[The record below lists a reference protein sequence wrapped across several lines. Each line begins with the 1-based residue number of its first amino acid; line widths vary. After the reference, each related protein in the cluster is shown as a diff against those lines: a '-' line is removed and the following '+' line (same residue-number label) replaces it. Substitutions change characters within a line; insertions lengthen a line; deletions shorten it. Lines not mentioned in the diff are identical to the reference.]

1 MKKII
6 PFKKEITFNN
16 NIHEIL
22 SISLEHNL
30 KKAENNFITGEFVI
44 SGDYRITDISINT
57 ENFDFKIP
65 FDIEL
70 DDKYVIDNVVI
81 DIDDFYYEILNSNT
95 LVINIDVLLD
105 KLEEKEEIIEII
117 PKIEEKEPIK
127 LEVEVKEVKK
137 EEKVSDDKD
146 FVTYKIY
153 IIKEGDGVESI
164 LKNYNIAREL
174 LEEYNDL
181 SELKIGDKVI
191 IPVDE

>member
-6 PFKKEITFNN
+6 PFKKEIPFN

-30 KKAENNFITGEFVI
+30 KKNTNNFITGEFVI
-44 SGDYRITDISINT
+44 SGDYRMTDISVNT
-57 ENFDFKIP
+57 ENFEFKLP

-70 DDKYVIDNVVI
+70 DEKYIIDNAVI

-105 KLEEKEEIIEII
+105 RIEEKEEVIEIM
-117 PKIEEKEPIK
+117 PKIEKVEPIK
-127 LEVEVKEVKK
+127 VEVEVPEVKK
-137 EEKVSDDKD
+137 EEKIIEDKD

-153 IIKEGDGVESI
+153 IIKEGDGVENI
-164 LKNYNIAREL
+164 LKNYNVSREL

-181 SELKIGDKVI
+181 NDLKIGDKII

>member
-6 PFKKEITFNN
+6 PFKKEIPFN

-30 KKAENNFITGEFVI
+30 KKNTNNFITGEFVI
-44 SGDYRITDISINT
+44 SGDYRMTDISVNT
-57 ENFDFKIP
+57 ENFEFKLP

-70 DDKYVIDNVVI
+70 DEKYIIDNAVI

-105 KLEEKEEIIEII
+105 RIEEKEEVIEIM
-117 PKIEEKEPIK
+117 PKIEKVEPIK
-127 LEVEVKEVKK
+127 VEVEVPEVKK
-137 EEKVSDDKD
+137 EEKIIDDKD

-153 IIKEGDGVESI
+153 IIKEGDGVENI
-164 LKNYNIAREL
+164 LKNYNVSREL

-181 SELKIGDKVI
+181 NDLKIGDKII

>member
-6 PFKKEITFNN
+6 PFKKEIPFN

-30 KKAENNFITGEFVI
+30 KKNTNNFITGEFVI
-44 SGDYRITDISINT
+44 SGDYRMTDISVNT
-57 ENFDFKIP
+57 ENFEFKLP

-70 DDKYVIDNVVI
+70 DEKYIIDNAVI

-105 KLEEKEEIIEII
+105 RIEEKEEVIEIM
-117 PKIEEKEPIK
+117 PKIEKEEPIK
-127 LEVEVKEVKK
+127 VEVEVPEVKK
-137 EEKVSDDKD
+137 EEKIIDDKD
-146 FVTYKIY
+146 FATYKIY
-153 IIKEGDGVESI
+153 IIKEGDGVENI
-164 LKNYNIAREL
+164 LKNYNVSREL

-181 SELKIGDKVI
+181 NDLKIGDKII

>member
-6 PFKKEITFNN
+6 PFKKEIPFN

-30 KKAENNFITGEFVI
+30 KKNTNNFITGEFVI
-44 SGDYRITDISINT
+44 SGDYRMTDISVNT
-57 ENFDFKIP
+57 ENFEFKLP

-70 DDKYVIDNVVI
+70 DEKYIIDNAVI

-105 KLEEKEEIIEII
+105 RIEEKEEVIEIM
-117 PKIEEKEPIK
+117 PKIEKVEPIK
-127 LEVEVKEVKK
+127 VEVEVPEVKK
-137 EEKVSDDKD
+137 EEKIIDDRD

-153 IIKEGDGVESI
+153 IIKEGDGVENI
-164 LKNYNIAREL
+164 LKNYNVSREL

-181 SELKIGDKVI
+181 NDLKIGDKII

>member
-1 MKKII
+1 MNKII
-6 PFKKEITFNN
+6 PFKKEIPLN

-30 KKAENNFITGEFVI
+30 KKNTNNFITGEFVI
-44 SGDYRITDISINT
+44 SGDYRMTDISVNT
-57 ENFDFKIP
+57 ENFEFKLP

-70 DDKYVIDNVVI
+70 DEKYIIDDAVI

-105 KLEEKEEIIEII
+105 RIEEKEEVIEIM
-117 PKIEEKEPIK
+117 PKIEKVEPIK
-127 LEVEVKEVKK
+127 VEVEVPEVKK
-137 EEKVSDDKD
+137 EEKIIDDKD

-153 IIKEGDGVESI
+153 IIKEGDGVENI
-164 LKNYNIAREL
+164 LKNYNVSREL

-181 SELKIGDKVI
+181 NDLKIGDKII

>member
-95 LVINIDVLLD
+95 FVINIDVLLD
-105 KLEEKEEIIEII
+105 KLEEKEEIIEIM

-137 EEKVSDDKD
+137 EEKVNDDKD

-153 IIKEGDGVESI
+153 IFIFIAIIK
-164 LKNYNIAREL
+164 
-174 LEEYNDL
+174 
-181 SELKIGDKVI
+181 
-191 IPVDE
+191 

>member
-6 PFKKEITFNN
+6 PFKKEIPFN

-30 KKAENNFITGEFVI
+30 KKNTNNFITGEFVI
-44 SGDYRITDISINT
+44 SGDYRMTDISVNT
-57 ENFDFKIP
+57 ENFEFKLP

-70 DDKYVIDNVVI
+70 DEKYIIDNAVI

-105 KLEEKEEIIEII
+105 R
-117 PKIEEKEPIK
+117 IEEKEGVIEIMPKIEKVEPIK
-127 LEVEVKEVKK
+127 VEVEVPEVKK
-137 EEKVSDDKD
+137 EEKIIDDKD
-146 FVTYKIY
+146 FATYKIY
-153 IIKEGDGVESI
+153 IIKEGDGVENI
-164 LKNYNIAREL
+164 LKNYNVSREL

-181 SELKIGDKVI
+181 NDLKIGDKII

>member
-6 PFKKEITFNN
+6 PFKKEIPFN

-30 KKAENNFITGEFVI
+30 KKNTNNFITGEFVI
-44 SGDYRITDISINT
+44 SGDYRMTDISVNT
-57 ENFDFKIP
+57 ENFEFKLP

-70 DDKYVIDNVVI
+70 DEKYIIDNAVI

-95 LVINIDVLLD
+95 LVINIYVLLD
-105 KLEEKEEIIEII
+105 RIEEKEEVIEIM
-117 PKIEEKEPIK
+117 PKIEKEEPIK
-127 LEVEVKEVKK
+127 VEVEVPEVKK
-137 EEKVSDDKD
+137 EEKIIDDKD

-153 IIKEGDGVESI
+153 IIKEGDGVENI
-164 LKNYNIAREL
+164 LKNYNVSREL

-181 SELKIGDKVI
+181 NDLKIGDKII

>member
-6 PFKKEITFNN
+6 PFKKEIPFN

-30 KKAENNFITGEFVI
+30 KKNTNNFITGEFVI
-44 SGDYRITDISINT
+44 SGDYRMTDISVNT
-57 ENFDFKIP
+57 ENFEFKLP

-70 DDKYVIDNVVI
+70 DEKYIIDNAVI

-105 KLEEKEEIIEII
+105 RIEEKEEVIEIMS
-117 PKIEEKEPIK
+117 KIEKVEPIK
-127 LEVEVKEVKK
+127 VEVEVPEVKK
-137 EEKVSDDKD
+137 EEKIIDDKD
-146 FVTYKIY
+146 FATYKIY
-153 IIKEGDGVESI
+153 IIKEGDGVENI
-164 LKNYNIAREL
+164 LKNYNVSREL

-181 SELKIGDKVI
+181 NDLKIGDKII

>member
-6 PFKKEITFNN
+6 PFKKEIPFN

-30 KKAENNFITGEFVI
+30 KKNTNNFITGEFVI
-44 SGDYRITDISINT
+44 SGDYRMTDISVNT
-57 ENFDFKIP
+57 ENFEFKLP

-70 DDKYVIDNVVI
+70 DEKYIIDNAVI

-105 KLEEKEEIIEII
+105 KIEEKEEVIEIM
-117 PKIEEKEPIK
+117 PKIEKVEPIK
-127 LEVEVKEVKK
+127 VEVEVPEVKK
-137 EEKVSDDKD
+137 EEKIIEGKD

-153 IIKEGDGVESI
+153 IIKEGDGVENI
-164 LKNYNIAREL
+164 LKNYNVSREL

-181 SELKIGDKVI
+181 NDLKIGDKII

>member
-6 PFKKEITFNN
+6 PFKKEIPFN

-30 KKAENNFITGEFVI
+30 KKNTNNFITGEFVI
-44 SGDYRITDISINT
+44 SGDYRMTDISVNT
-57 ENFDFKIP
+57 ENFEFKLP

-70 DDKYVIDNVVI
+70 DEKYIIDNAVI

-105 KLEEKEEIIEII
+105 RIEEKEEVIEIM
-117 PKIEEKEPIK
+117 PKIEKVEPIK
-127 LEVEVKEVKK
+127 VEVEVPEVKK
-137 EEKVSDDKD
+137 EEKIIDDKD

-153 IIKEGDGVESI
+153 IIKEGDGVENI
-164 LKNYNIAREL
+164 LKNYNL
-174 LEEYNDL
+174 SNDL
-181 SELKIGDKVI
+181 L
-191 IPVDE
+191 

>member
-6 PFKKEITFNN
+6 PFKKEIPFN

-30 KKAENNFITGEFVI
+30 KKNTNNFITGEFVI
-44 SGDYRITDISINT
+44 SGDYRMTDISVNT
-57 ENFDFKIP
+57 ENFEFKLP

-70 DDKYVIDNVVI
+70 DEKYIIDDAVI

-105 KLEEKEEIIEII
+105 RIEEKEEVIEIM
-117 PKIEEKEPIK
+117 PKIEKVEPIK
-127 LEVEVKEVKK
+127 VEVEVPEVKK
-137 EEKVSDDKD
+137 EEKIIDDKD

>member
-6 PFKKEITFNN
+6 PFKKEIPFN

-30 KKAENNFITGEFVI
+30 KKNTNNFITGEFVI
-44 SGDYRITDISINT
+44 SGDYRMTDISVNT
-57 ENFDFKIP
+57 ENFEFKLP

-70 DDKYVIDNVVI
+70 DEKYIIDNAVI

-105 KLEEKEEIIEII
+105 KIEEKEEVIEIM
-117 PKIEEKEPIK
+117 PKIEKVEPIK
-127 LEVEVKEVKK
+127 VEVEVPEVKK
-137 EEKVSDDKD
+137 EEKIIDDKD
-146 FVTYKIY
+146 FATYKIY
-153 IIKEGDGVESI
+153 IIKEGDGVENI
-164 LKNYNIAREL
+164 LKNYNVSREL
-174 LEEYNDL
+174 LKEYNDL
-181 SELKIGDKVI
+181 NDLKIGDKII

>member
-6 PFKKEITFNN
+6 PFKKEIPFN

-30 KKAENNFITGEFVI
+30 KKNTNNFITGEFVI
-44 SGDYRITDISINT
+44 SGDYRMTDISVNT
-57 ENFDFKIP
+57 ENFEFKLP

-70 DDKYVIDNVVI
+70 DEKYIIDNAVI

-105 KLEEKEEIIEII
+105 RIEEKEEVIEIM
-117 PKIEEKEPIK
+117 PKIEKVEPIK
-127 LEVEVKEVKK
+127 VEVEVPEVKK
-137 EEKVSDDKD
+137 EEKIIDDKD

-153 IIKEGDGVESI
+153 IIKEGDGVENI
-164 LKNYNIAREL
+164 LKNYNISREL

-181 SELKIGDKVI
+181 NDLKIGDKII

>member
-30 KKAENNFITGEFVI
+30 KKNTNNFITGEFVI
-44 SGDYRITDISINT
+44 SGDYRMTDISVNT
-57 ENFDFKIP
+57 ENFEFKLP

-70 DDKYVIDNVVI
+70 DEKYIIDNAVI

-105 KLEEKEEIIEII
+105 RIEEKEEVIEIM
-117 PKIEEKEPIK
+117 PKIEKVEPIK
-127 LEVEVKEVKK
+127 VEVEVPEVKK
-137 EEKVSDDKD
+137 EEKIIEGKD

-153 IIKEGDGVESI
+153 IIKEGDGVENI
-164 LKNYNIAREL
+164 LKNYNVSREL

-181 SELKIGDKVI
+181 NDLKIGDKII

>member
-6 PFKKEITFNN
+6 PFKKEIPFN

-30 KKAENNFITGEFVI
+30 KKNTNNFITGEFVI
-44 SGDYRITDISINT
+44 SGDYRMTDISVNT
-57 ENFDFKIP
+57 ENFEFKLP

-70 DDKYVIDNVVI
+70 DEKYIIDNAVI

-105 KLEEKEEIIEII
+105 RIEEKEEVIEIM
-117 PKIEEKEPIK
+117 PKIEKVEPIK
-127 LEVEVKEVKK
+127 VEVEVPEVKK
-137 EEKVSDDKD
+137 EEKIIVDKD

-153 IIKEGDGVESI
+153 IIKEGDGVENI
-164 LKNYNIAREL
+164 LKNYNVSREL

-181 SELKIGDKVI
+181 NDLKIGDKII

>member
-6 PFKKEITFNN
+6 PFKKEIPFN

-30 KKAENNFITGEFVI
+30 KKNTNNFITGEFVI
-44 SGDYRITDISINT
+44 SGDYRMTDISVNT
-57 ENFDFKIP
+57 ENFEFKLP

-70 DDKYVIDNVVI
+70 DEKYIIDNAVI

-105 KLEEKEEIIEII
+105 KIEEKEEVIEIM
-117 PKIEEKEPIK
+117 PKIEKVEPIK
-127 LEVEVKEVKK
+127 VEVEVPEVKK
-137 EEKVSDDKD
+137 EEKIIDDKD

-153 IIKEGDGVESI
+153 IIKEGDGVENI
-164 LKNYNIAREL
+164 LKNYNVSREL

-181 SELKIGDKVI
+181 NDLKIGDKII

>member
-6 PFKKEITFNN
+6 PFKKEIPFN

-30 KKAENNFITGEFVI
+30 KKNTNNFITGEFVI
-44 SGDYRITDISINT
+44 SGDYRMTDISVNT
-57 ENFDFKIP
+57 ENFEFKLP

-70 DDKYVIDNVVI
+70 DEKYIIDNAVI

-105 KLEEKEEIIEII
+105 RIEEKEEVIEIM
-117 PKIEEKEPIK
+117 PKIEKVEPIK
-127 LEVEVKEVKK
+127 VEVEVPEVKK
-137 EEKVSDDKD
+137 EEKIIDDND

-153 IIKEGDGVESI
+153 IIKEGDGVEDI
-164 LKNYNIAREL
+164 LKNYNVSREL

-181 SELKIGDKVI
+181 NDLKIGDKII

>member
-6 PFKKEITFNN
+6 PFKKEIPFN

-30 KKAENNFITGEFVI
+30 KKNTNNFITGEFVI
-44 SGDYRITDISINT
+44 SGDYRMTDISVNT
-57 ENFDFKIP
+57 ENFEFKLP

-70 DDKYVIDNVVI
+70 DEKYIIDNAVI

-105 KLEEKEEIIEII
+105 RIEEKEEVIEIM
-117 PKIEEKEPIK
+117 PKIEKVEPIK
-127 LEVEVKEVKK
+127 VEVEVPEVKK
-137 EEKVSDDKD
+137 EEKIIDDKD

-153 IIKEGDGVESI
+153 IIKEGDGVENI
-164 LKNYNIAREL
+164 LKNYNVSREL
-174 LEEYNDL
+174 LEEYNNLND
-181 SELKIGDKVI
+181 LKIGDKII

>member
-6 PFKKEITFNN
+6 PFKKEIPFN

-30 KKAENNFITGEFVI
+30 KKNTNNFITGEFVI
-44 SGDYRITDISINT
+44 SGDYRMTDISVNT
-57 ENFDFKIP
+57 ENFEFKLP

-70 DDKYVIDNVVI
+70 DEKYIIDNAVI

-105 KLEEKEEIIEII
+105 RIEEKEEVIEIM
-117 PKIEEKEPIK
+117 PKIEKVEPIK
-127 LEVEVKEVKK
+127 VEVEVPEVKK
-137 EEKVSDDKD
+137 EEKIIDDKD

-153 IIKEGDGVESI
+153 IIKEGDGVENI
-164 LKNYNIAREL
+164 LKNYNVSREL

-181 SELKIGDKVI
+181 NELKIGDKII

>member
-6 PFKKEITFNN
+6 PFKKEIPFN

-30 KKAENNFITGEFVI
+30 KKNTNNFITGEFVI
-44 SGDYRITDISINT
+44 SGDYRMTDISVNT
-57 ENFDFKIP
+57 ENFEFKLP

-70 DDKYVIDNVVI
+70 DEKYIIDNAVI

-105 KLEEKEEIIEII
+105 RIEEKEEVIEIM
-117 PKIEEKEPIK
+117 PKIEKVEPIK
-127 LEVEVKEVKK
+127 VEVEVPEVKK
-137 EEKVSDDKD
+137 EEKIIDDND

-153 IIKEGDGVESI
+153 IIKEGDGVENI
-164 LKNYNIAREL
+164 LKNYNVSREL

-181 SELKIGDKVI
+181 NDLKIGDKII

>member
-6 PFKKEITFNN
+6 PFKKEIPFN

-30 KKAENNFITGEFVI
+30 KKNTNNFITGEFVI
-44 SGDYRITDISINT
+44 SGDYRMTDISVNT
-57 ENFDFKIP
+57 ENFEFKLP

-70 DDKYVIDNVVI
+70 DEKYIIDNAVI

-95 LVINIDVLLD
+95 LVINLDVLLD
-105 KLEEKEEIIEII
+105 RIEEKEEVIEIM
-117 PKIEEKEPIK
+117 PKIEKVEPIK
-127 LEVEVKEVKK
+127 VEVEVPEVKK
-137 EEKVSDDKD
+137 EEKIIDDKD
-146 FVTYKIY
+146 FATYKIY
-153 IIKEGDGVESI
+153 IIKEGDGVENI
-164 LKNYNIAREL
+164 LKNYNVSREL

-181 SELKIGDKVI
+181 NDLKIGDKII

>member
-6 PFKKEITFNN
+6 PFKKEIPFN

-30 KKAENNFITGEFVI
+30 KKNTNNFITGEFVI
-44 SGDYRITDISINT
+44 SGDYRMTDISVNT
-57 ENFDFKIP
+57 ENFEFKLP

-70 DDKYVIDNVVI
+70 DEKYIIDNAVI

-105 KLEEKEEIIEII
+105 RIEEKEEVIEIM
-117 PKIEEKEPIK
+117 PKIEKEEPIK
-127 LEVEVKEVKK
+127 VEVEVPEVKK
-137 EEKVSDDKD
+137 EEKIIDDKD

-153 IIKEGDGVESI
+153 IIKEGDGVENI
-164 LKNYNIAREL
+164 LKNYNVSREL

-181 SELKIGDKVI
+181 NDLKIGDKII

>member
-6 PFKKEITFNN
+6 PFKKEIPFN

-30 KKAENNFITGEFVI
+30 KKNTNNFITGEFVI
-44 SGDYRITDISINT
+44 SGDYRMTDISVNT
-57 ENFDFKIP
+57 ENFEFKLP

-70 DDKYVIDNVVI
+70 DEKYIIDNAVI

-105 KLEEKEEIIEII
+105 RIEEKEEVIEIM
-117 PKIEEKEPIK
+117 PKIEKVEPIK
-127 LEVEVKEVKK
+127 VEVEVSEIKK
-137 EEKVSDDKD
+137 EEKIIDDKD
-146 FVTYKIY
+146 FATYKIY
-153 IIKEGDGVESI
+153 IIKEGDGVENI
-164 LKNYNIAREL
+164 LKNYNVSREL

-181 SELKIGDKVI
+181 NDLKIGDKII

>member
-6 PFKKEITFNN
+6 PFKKEIPFN

-30 KKAENNFITGEFVI
+30 KKNTNNFITGEFVI
-44 SGDYRITDISINT
+44 SGDYRMTDISVNT
-57 ENFDFKIP
+57 ENFEFKLP

-70 DDKYVIDNVVI
+70 DEKYIIDNAVI

-105 KLEEKEEIIEII
+105 KIEEKEEVIEIM
-117 PKIEEKEPIK
+117 PKIEKVEPIK
-127 LEVEVKEVKK
+127 VEVEVPKVKK
-137 EEKVSDDKD
+137 EEKIIDDKD

-153 IIKEGDGVESI
+153 IIKEGDGVENI
-164 LKNYNIAREL
+164 LKNYNVSREL

-181 SELKIGDKVI
+181 NDLKIGDKII

>member
-6 PFKKEITFNN
+6 PFKKEIPFN

-30 KKAENNFITGEFVI
+30 KKNTNNFITGEFVI
-44 SGDYRITDISINT
+44 SGDYRMTDISVNT
-57 ENFDFKIP
+57 ENFEFKLP

-70 DDKYVIDNVVI
+70 DEKYIIDNAVI

-105 KLEEKEEIIEII
+105 KIEEKEEVIEIM
-117 PKIEEKEPIK
+117 PKIEKVEPIK
-127 LEVEVKEVKK
+127 VEVEVPEVKK
-137 EEKVSDDKD
+137 EEKIIEGKD

-153 IIKEGDGVESI
+153 IIKEGDGVENI
-164 LKNYNIAREL
+164 LKNYNMSREL

-181 SELKIGDKVI
+181 NDLKIGDKII

>member
-6 PFKKEITFNN
+6 PFKKEIPFN

-30 KKAENNFITGEFVI
+30 KKNTNNFITGEFVI
-44 SGDYRITDISINT
+44 SGDYRMTDISVNT
-57 ENFDFKIP
+57 ENFEFKLP

-70 DDKYVIDNVVI
+70 DEKYIIDNAVI

-105 KLEEKEEIIEII
+105 RIEEKEEVIEIM
-117 PKIEEKEPIK
+117 PKIEKVEPIK
-127 LEVEVKEVKK
+127 VEVEVPEVKK
-137 EEKVSDDKD
+137 EEKKIDDKD
-146 FVTYKIY
+146 FATYKIY

-164 LKNYNIAREL
+164 LKNYNVSREL

-181 SELKIGDKVI
+181 NDLKIGDKII

>member
-6 PFKKEITFNN
+6 PFKKEIPFN

-30 KKAENNFITGEFVI
+30 KKNTNNFITGEFVI
-44 SGDYRITDISINT
+44 SGDYRMTDISVNT
-57 ENFDFKIP
+57 ENFEFKLP

-70 DDKYVIDNVVI
+70 DEKYIIDNAVI

-105 KLEEKEEIIEII
+105 KIEEKEEVIEIM
-117 PKIEEKEPIK
+117 PKIEKVEPIK
-127 LEVEVKEVKK
+127 VEVEVPEVKK
-137 EEKVSDDKD
+137 EEKIIEGKD

-153 IIKEGDGVESI
+153 IIKEGDGVQNI
-164 LKNYNIAREL
+164 LKNYNMSREL

-181 SELKIGDKVI
+181 NDLKIGDKII

>member
-6 PFKKEITFNN
+6 PFKKEIPFN

-30 KKAENNFITGEFVI
+30 KKNTNNFITGEFVI
-44 SGDYRITDISINT
+44 SGDYRMTDISVNT
-57 ENFDFKIP
+57 ENFEFKLP

-70 DDKYVIDNVVI
+70 DEKYIIDNAVI

-105 KLEEKEEIIEII
+105 RIEEKEEVIEIM
-117 PKIEEKEPIK
+117 PKIEKVEPIK
-127 LEVEVKEVKK
+127 VEVEVPEVKK
-137 EEKVSDDKD
+137 EEKIIEGKD

-153 IIKEGDGVESI
+153 IIKEGDGVENI
-164 LKNYNIAREL
+164 LKNYNVSREL

-181 SELKIGDKVI
+181 NDLKIGDKII

>member
-6 PFKKEITFNN
+6 PFKKEIPFN

-30 KKAENNFITGEFVI
+30 KKNTNNFITGEFVI
-44 SGDYRITDISINT
+44 SGDYRMTDISVNT
-57 ENFDFKIP
+57 ENFEFKLP

-70 DDKYVIDNVVI
+70 DEKYIIDNAVI

-105 KLEEKEEIIEII
+105 RIEEKEEVIEIM
-117 PKIEEKEPIK
+117 PKIEKVEPIK
-127 LEVEVKEVKK
+127 IEVEVPEVKK
-137 EEKVSDDKD
+137 EEKIIDDKD

-153 IIKEGDGVESI
+153 IIKEGDGVENI
-164 LKNYNIAREL
+164 LKNYNVSREL

-181 SELKIGDKVI
+181 NDLKIGDKII

>member
-6 PFKKEITFNN
+6 PFKKEIPFN

-30 KKAENNFITGEFVI
+30 KKNTNNFITGEFVI
-44 SGDYRITDISINT
+44 SGDYRMTDISVNT
-57 ENFDFKIP
+57 ENFEFKLP

-70 DDKYVIDNVVI
+70 DEKYIIDNAVI

-105 KLEEKEEIIEII
+105 RIEEKEEVIEIM
-117 PKIEEKEPIK
+117 PKIEKEEPIK
-127 LEVEVKEVKK
+127 VEVEVPEVNK
-137 EEKVSDDKD
+137 EEKIIDDKD

-153 IIKEGDGVESI
+153 IIKEGDGVENI
-164 LKNYNIAREL
+164 LKNYNISREL

-181 SELKIGDKVI
+181 NDLKIGDKII

>member
-6 PFKKEITFNN
+6 PFKKEIPFN

-30 KKAENNFITGEFVI
+30 KKNTNNFITGEFVI
-44 SGDYRITDISINT
+44 SGDYRMTDISVNT
-57 ENFDFKIP
+57 ENFEFKLP

-70 DDKYVIDNVVI
+70 DEKYIIDNAVI

-105 KLEEKEEIIEII
+105 RIEEKEEVIEMM
-117 PKIEEKEPIK
+117 PKIEKVEPIK
-127 LEVEVKEVKK
+127 VEVEVPEVKK
-137 EEKVSDDKD
+137 EEKIIDDKD

-153 IIKEGDGVESI
+153 IIKEGDGVENI
-164 LKNYNIAREL
+164 LKNYNVSREL

-181 SELKIGDKVI
+181 NDLKIGDKII

>member
-6 PFKKEITFNN
+6 PFKKEIPFN

-30 KKAENNFITGEFVI
+30 KKNTNNFITGEFVI
-44 SGDYRITDISINT
+44 SGDYRMTDISVNT
-57 ENFDFKIP
+57 ENFEFKLP

-70 DDKYVIDNVVI
+70 DEKYIIDNAVI

-105 KLEEKEEIIEII
+105 RIEEKEEVIEIM
-117 PKIEEKEPIK
+117 PKIEKVEPIK
-127 LEVEVKEVKK
+127 VEVEVPEVKK
-137 EEKVSDDKD
+137 EEKIIDDND
-146 FVTYKIY
+146 FATYKIY
-153 IIKEGDGVESI
+153 IIKEGDGVENI
-164 LKNYNIAREL
+164 LKNYNVSREL

-181 SELKIGDKVI
+181 NDLKIGDKII

>member
-6 PFKKEITFNN
+6 PFKKEIPFN

-30 KKAENNFITGEFVI
+30 KKNTNNFITGEFVI
-44 SGDYRITDISINT
+44 SGDYRMTVISVNT
-57 ENFDFKIP
+57 ENFEFKLP

-70 DDKYVIDNVVI
+70 DEKYIIDNAVI

-105 KLEEKEEIIEII
+105 RIEEKEEVIEIM
-117 PKIEEKEPIK
+117 PKIEKVEPIK
-127 LEVEVKEVKK
+127 VEVEVPEVKK
-137 EEKVSDDKD
+137 EEKIIDDKD
-146 FVTYKIY
+146 FATYKIY
-153 IIKEGDGVESI
+153 IIKEGDGVENI
-164 LKNYNIAREL
+164 LKNYNVSREL

-181 SELKIGDKVI
+181 NDLKIGDKII